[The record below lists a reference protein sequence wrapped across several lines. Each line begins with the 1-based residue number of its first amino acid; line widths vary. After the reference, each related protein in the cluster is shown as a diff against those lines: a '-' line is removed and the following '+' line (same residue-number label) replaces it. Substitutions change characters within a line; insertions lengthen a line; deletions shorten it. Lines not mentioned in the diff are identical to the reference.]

1 MSKIIKNFLPKSLL
15 KQIIT
20 LITSDSF
27 PWYVHTFV
35 TFENSKEKEIYFTHI
50 LYNEDRINSSSY
62 NLILS
67 PFIKKI
73 KFKKLIKAKLNLYP
87 ISQKKIEH
95 QWHTDKSYPHKVALF
110 YLNTNNGFTLFKNPY
125 KKIKSES
132 NKCIIF
138 DGLQEHKSTTCTDKK
153 FRLTLN
159 INYE

>member
-87 ISQKKIEH
+87 ISQKK
-95 QWHTDKSYPHKVALF
+95 
-110 YLNTNNGFTLFKNPY
+110 
-125 KKIKSES
+125 
-132 NKCIIF
+132 
-138 DGLQEHKSTTCTDKK
+138 
-153 FRLTLN
+153 LN
-159 INYE
+159 INGTQINLIHIKLLCFI